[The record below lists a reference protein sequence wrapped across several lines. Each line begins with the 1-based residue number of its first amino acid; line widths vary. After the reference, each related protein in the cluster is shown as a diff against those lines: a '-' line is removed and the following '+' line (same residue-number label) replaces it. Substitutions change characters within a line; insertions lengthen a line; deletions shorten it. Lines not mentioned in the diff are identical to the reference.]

1 MDIHSHILPGID
13 NGSKDW
19 EETVEMLK
27 VAYSEDIHI
36 IIATPHYGLY
46 NPSFNI
52 REARDLV
59 AELNRRMKYLPSVKI
74 NIFLGN
80 ELYYVPGIVRDVIEG
95 KAATMAGSSYVL
107 VEFAESVQYNTVA
120 SAIQEFTRA
129 GYRPIIAHVE
139 RYRNLRDKNLEM
151 IKELRH
157 LGAYFQVNVS
167 NFTHIERT
175 GLFNKE
181 NRLTF
186 VQALLKADLIDF
198 IASDAHNATSR
209 LPVMKSAVNII
220 RNTISEE
227 QYNKIFYYNML
238 ALATNEYIGR

>member
-13 NGSKDW
+13 DGSKDW
-19 EETVEMLK
+19 EETIEMLK
-27 VAYSEDIHI
+27 KAYSEDIHI
-36 IIATPHYGLY
+36 IIATPHYGRY

-52 REARDLV
+52 HQARSLV
-59 AELNRRMKYLPSVKI
+59 AEVNRRMEYLPFKI

-80 ELYYVPGIVRDVIEG
+80 ELYYVPDIVRDVIDG

-107 VEFAESVQYNTVA
+107 VEFAESVHYNTVLA
-120 SAIQEFTRA
+120 AVQEFTRA

-139 RYRNLRDKNLEM
+139 RYRNLRDKNLDM
-151 IKELRH
+151 IRELRQ

-167 NFTHIERT
+167 NFTHRERT

-181 NRLTF
+181 NRSTF
-186 VQALLKADLIDF
+186 VQSLLKADLIDF
-198 IASDAHNATSR
+198 IASDAHNASSR

-227 QYNKIFYYNML
+227 QYNRIFYYNML
-238 ALATNEYIGR
+238 AIAKNEYIGR